1 MTDVLA
7 KDCNKVNIKK
17 EKLEEYEYKVFDG
30 LHSQLLPKPCT
41 KNTPENPPFKDRY
54 ARVYCGLSTEE
65 ALWLV
70 SRHNIRAVMHH
81 VISSRYW

>member
-17 EKLEEYEYKVFDG
+17 GKLEEYEYKVFDG
-30 LHSQLLPKPCT
+30 LHSQLLAKPCT

-54 ARVYCGLSTEE
+54 AGVYCGLSTEE
-65 ALWLV
+65 VLWLV

-81 VISSRYW
+81 VISS